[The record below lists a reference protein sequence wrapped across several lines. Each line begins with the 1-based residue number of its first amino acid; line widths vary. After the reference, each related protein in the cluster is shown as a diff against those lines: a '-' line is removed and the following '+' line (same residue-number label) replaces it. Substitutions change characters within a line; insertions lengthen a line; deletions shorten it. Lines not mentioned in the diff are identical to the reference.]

1 MKRRYALFTVIFTIS
16 LLIGVQAVEQED
28 APFLSVK
35 ANFDLFSVY
44 VPAPSNVSL
53 SLEIRS
59 PKENAVYTNG
69 TINFC
74 LNVTVPNIP
83 NARPHDENQG
93 VLYKGSWMEKSV
105 WLPYPNGVPD
115 SFPYFAEINATITGI
130 QIGKHSL
137 NITAGAEGTYEKTP
151 DQKRSDPM
159 FYRFRL
165 YTTTTVEFTMITSPV
180 HNNPIISFPS
190 SQNATFHSS
199 SFPLNFNIDYPVRVM
214 SYSLDRQDTIPISGN
229 TTLTG
234 LSNGQH
240 NVTIYATD
248 EDGYIGASDTLLFNV
263 NAPEFAEFSVVPLV
277 IAFVIVVVI
286 VSAGWLVYFK
296 KHKPKTELRQETL
309 TAQDKKA

>member
-1 MKRRYALFTVIFTIS
+1 MKRKYAVFTGVFA
-16 LLIGVQAVEQED
+16 LLLVVGIQVVEQVD

-44 VPAPSNVSL
+44 LPAPSNVSL
-53 SLEIRS
+53 SLEITS

-93 VLYKGSWMEKSV
+93 VLYKGSWMQKSA

-137 NITAGAEGTYEKTP
+137 NVTAGAEGTYEKTP

-165 YTTTTVEFTMITSPV
+165 STTTTVEFTMSTSPV

-190 SQNATFHSS
+190 SQNATFQSS

-214 SYSLDRQDTIPISGN
+214 SYSLDGQESVPISGN

-240 NVTIYATD
+240 NVTVYATD
-248 EDGYIGASDTLLFNV
+248 TFGNTDASDTLFFNV
-263 NAPEFAEFSVVPLV
+263 NAPEFPVVTL
-277 IAFVIVVVI
+277 FVAAVFVAVSIVVCIVVI
-286 VSAGWLVYFK
+286 VFRRKQKQNNA
-296 KHKPKTELRQETL
+296 ELSF
-309 TAQDKKA
+309 DSS